1 MILKNIYFFFLL
13 LIFIYIIKQKKN
25 KENFINKKKEY
36 YIYYINL
43 NHRHDRKKKME
54 AEFLKMNNLN
64 NYTFINERIDAIKD
78 SMGAIGCG
86 KSHIKALKKAKDK
99 NLDYII
105 IMEDDIEL
113 KKNKIEKY
121 FDEIERLKNWDV
133 IILSGHGK
141 KIPYKNNISKAIA
154 IKTTGMYI
162 IKKKYYNKLI
172 DNFQESVD
180 NMERLN
186 NNKKDI
192 NEKEWAID
200 MNWKKLQKKDNWYIF
215 DVSLGHQKPDY
226 SDIRKRKVNYTK
238 KFK

>member
-1 MILKNIYFFFLL
+1 M
-13 LIFIYIIKQKKN
+13 
-25 KENFINKKKEY
+25 
-36 YIYYINL
+36 

-64 NYTFINERIDAIKD
+64 NYTFINERIDAIKHTK
-78 SMGAIGCG
+78 GAIGCG
-86 KSHIKALKKAKDK
+86 RSHIKALKKAKDK

-113 KKNKIEKY
+113 KKDKIEKY

-172 DNFQESVD
+172 DNFQESID

-186 NNKKDI
+186 NNKKI
-192 NEKEWAID
+192 LMKRMGNRYELEKITE
-200 MNWKKLQKKDNWYIF
+200 KDNWYIF